1 MDQTTLGQ
9 RIAELR
15 RHKDMTQET
24 LAEALGVSPTAIS
37 KWENSVTCPDILLLP
52 SLARML
58 GVTVDRLLATSDE
71 PGPQVRLARRV
82 VYESDWVCLYL
93 DTVRLPNGE
102 VIDGYHQL
110 HYPHESASIVIMNE
124 RGDILLTHNRRYTT
138 GQLEWEVPCG
148 RVETGE
154 SPENAAR
161 RESMEET
168 GCTLRNLRHLCW
180 HNPSNGMSDL
190 RMHVFAAWVD
200 AEGAIVDTNE
210 IESKR
215 WFTRD
220 EVREMLRQGDIRCGV
235 SILALLYALAFAK
248 E

>member
-1 MDQTTLGQ
+1 MAQTTLGQ

-15 RHKDMTQET
+15 RQKGLTQEA
-24 LAEALGVSPTAIS
+24 LAEALGVTPPAIS

-52 SLARML
+52 SLAKML
-58 GVTVDRLLATSDE
+58 SVTVDALLTTDE
-71 PGPQVRLARRV
+71 PGPQIRLARRP

-110 HYPHESASIVIMNE
+110 HYPHESVSIVITNE

-138 GQLEWEVPCG
+138 GRLEWEVPAG

-154 SPENAAR
+154 SPESAAR
-161 RESMEET
+161 RECLEET
-168 GCTLRNLRHLCW
+168 GCTLRELRYLCW

-190 RMHVFAAWVD
+190 KMHIFAAQVD
-200 AEGAIVDTNE
+200 AERAIQDTNE
-210 IESKR
+210 IESKQ
-215 WFTRD
+215 WFASD
-220 EVREMLRQGDIRCGV
+220 KVKDMLRQGEIRCGV
-235 SILALLYALAFAK
+235 SMLALLYAMTIDP
-248 E
+248 

>member
-1 MDQTTLGQ
+1 MAQTTLGQ

-15 RHKDMTQET
+15 RQKGLTQEA
-24 LAEALGVSPTAIS
+24 LAEALGVTPPAIS
-37 KWENSVTCPDILLLP
+37 KWENSATCPDILLLP
-52 SLARML
+52 SLAKML
-58 GVTVDRLLATSDE
+58 SVTVDALLTTDE
-71 PGPQVRLARRV
+71 PGPQIRLARRP

-110 HYPHESASIVIMNE
+110 HYPHESVSIVITNE

-138 GQLEWEVPCG
+138 GRLEWEVPAG

-154 SPENAAR
+154 SPESAAR
-161 RESMEET
+161 RECLEET
-168 GCTLRNLRHLCW
+168 GCSLKELRYLCW

-190 RMHVFAAWVD
+190 KMHIFAARVD
-200 AEGAIVDTNE
+200 AERAIQDTNE

-215 WFTRD
+215 WFAPEKVKD
-220 EVREMLRQGDIRCGV
+220 MLRQGEIRCGV
-235 SILALLYALAFAK
+235 SMLALLYAMTIDP
-248 E
+248 

>member
-1 MDQTTLGQ
+1 MNQITLGQ

-15 RHKDMTQET
+15 RQKGLTQEA
-24 LAEALGVSPTAIS
+24 LAEALGVTSPAVS
-37 KWENSVTCPDILLLP
+37 KWENNVTCPDILLLP

-58 GVTVDRLLATSDE
+58 GVTVDALLTVDE
-71 PGPQVRLARRV
+71 PGPQVRLARRA

-93 DTVRLPNGE
+93 DTVRLSNGE

-110 HYPHESASIVIMNE
+110 HYPHESVSIVITNE

-138 GQLEWEVPCG
+138 GRLEWEVPAG

-161 RESMEET
+161 RESVEET
-168 GCTLRNLRHLCW
+168 GCTLRGLRYLCW
-180 HNPSNGMSDL
+180 HNPANGMSDL
-190 RMHVFAAWVD
+190 KMHVFAAQVD
-200 AEGAIVDTNE
+200 TEGAILDTNE
-210 IESKR
+210 IESKQ
-215 WFTRD
+215 WFTPD
-220 EVREMLRQGDIRCGV
+220 EVRGMLRRNEIRCGV
-235 SILALLYALAFAK
+235 SMLALLYALGIT

>member
-1 MDQTTLGQ
+1 MNEITLGQ

-15 RHKDMTQET
+15 RQKGLTQEA
-24 LAEALGVSPTAIS
+24 LAEALGVTPPAVS

-58 GVTVDRLLATSDE
+58 GVTVDALLTVDE
-71 PGPQVRLARRV
+71 PGPQIRLARRA

-110 HYPHESASIVIMNE
+110 HYPHESVSVVVTNE

-138 GQLEWEVPCG
+138 GRLEWEVPAG

-154 SPENAAR
+154 SPESTAR
-161 RESMEET
+161 RECLEET
-168 GCTLRNLRHLCW
+168 GCTLRALRYLGW
-180 HNPSNGMSDL
+180 HNPANGMSDL
-190 RMHVFAAWVD
+190 KMHVFAAQVD
-200 AEGAIVDTNE
+200 AEGEILDTNE
-210 IESKR
+210 IESKQ
-215 WFTRD
+215 WFPPDR
-220 EVREMLRQGDIRCGV
+220 VRSMLRQGEIHCGV
-235 SILALLYALAFAK
+235 SMLALLWTLSRAD
-248 E
+248 